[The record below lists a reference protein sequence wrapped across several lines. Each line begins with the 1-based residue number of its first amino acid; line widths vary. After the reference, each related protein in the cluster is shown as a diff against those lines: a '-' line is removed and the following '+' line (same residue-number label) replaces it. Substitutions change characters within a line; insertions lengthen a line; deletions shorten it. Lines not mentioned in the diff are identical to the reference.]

1 MSSAYVNVADIRYWA
16 GSGRRSV
23 ANMFNDLGQ
32 SVRLTEEQFQ
42 HEMAKRRE
50 MMRDRN
56 EFDVGCPLCWAGVEV
71 DVEKMM
77 MAAEQEQ
84 EGTQ

>member
-1 MSSAYVNVADIRYWA
+1 LDMSVANQNVADIRNWA

-42 HEMAKRRE
+42 HEMTKRRA
-50 MMRDRN
+50 MMKDRN
-56 EFDVGCPLCWAGVEV
+56 GFDVGCPLCWAPVEV
-71 DVEKMM
+71 DMEKIM
-77 MAAEQEQ
+77 MAAEQE
-84 EGTQ
+84 GTQ